1 MKKKNFTLVELLVV
15 IGIIT
20 ILAGLLLGALIRAPK
35 KAEQAKIMAEVTTL
49 TNAIRQF
56 ESTYGVWPFP
66 AGEVT
71 DEDKVGDDGNALTAT
86 QYKNMI
92 LMLQAPKSQVND
104 TESYWHKNADFQK
117 YRRLNKRAIAF
128 LEVQGKV
135 PGEFVDP
142 NDENYNIVFDT
153 NYDGIIT
160 MENRPIPGLKGDDSE
175 SGKWKYHTPVIV
187 WSKGADKACVA
198 GKDYTG
204 AKQNQD
210 NVYSCPTIWTKGE
223 GKLGGHQI
231 DR

>member
-56 ESTYGVWPFP
+56 ESTYGVLPFP
-66 AGEVT
+66 TGEVT
-71 DEDKVGDDGNALTAT
+71 AEDAVGDDGNALTAT

-92 LMLQAPKSQVND
+92 LMLQAPKALIND
-104 TESYWHKNADFQK
+104 TNSDWHKSEFSK
-117 YRRLNKRAIAF
+117 YKRLNKRAVGF
-128 LEVQGKV
+128 LEVQGKA

-153 NYDGIIT
+153 NYDGVIT
-160 MENRPIPGLKGDDSE
+160 LDYPIPGLKGDDS
-175 SGKWKYHTPVIV
+175 SGKWKYHVPVIV
-187 WSKGADKACVA
+187 WSKGADKKCTK
-198 GKDYTG
+198 GENFLG
-204 AKQNQD
+204 AKENQD

>member
-71 DEDKVGDDGNALTAT
+71 AEDAVGVDGNALSPT
-86 QYKNMI
+86 QYENMI
-92 LMLQAPKSQVND
+92 LMLQAPKSLIND
-104 TESYWHKNADFQK
+104 NTSRWYSDGFKE
-117 YRRLNKRAIAF
+117 YRKLNKRAIAF
-128 LEVQGKV
+128 LELHGNTE
-135 PGEFVDP
+135 GEFKDP

-153 NYDGIIT
+153 NYDDIIT
-160 MENRPIPGLKGDDSE
+160 MTKPIPGLKGDNST
-175 SGKWKYHTPVIV
+175 SGKWKYRTPVIV
-187 WSKGADKACVA
+187 WSKGADRTCV
-198 GKDYTG
+198 TG
-204 AKQNQD
+204 ESNELLSNSKNQD
-210 NVYSCPTIWTKGE
+210 NVYSCPTVWTKGE
-223 GKLGGHQI
+223 GHKI

>member
-56 ESTYGVWPFP
+56 ESTYGVLPFP

-71 DEDKVGDDGNALTAT
+71 DEDAVDENGNALSAT
-86 QYKNMI
+86 RYKNMI
-92 LMLQAPKSQVND
+92 MMLQAPKSLVND
-104 TESYWHKNADFQK
+104 SASDWHKAEFSK
-117 YRRLNKRAIAF
+117 YKRLNKRAVGF
-128 LEVQGKV
+128 LELQGNAA
-135 PGEFVDP
+135 GEFKDP
-142 NDENYNIVFDT
+142 NDENYNVVFDT
-153 NYDGIIT
+153 NYDGVIT
-160 MENRPIPGLKGDDSE
+160 LNHPIPGLKGDTSE

-210 NVYSCPTIWTKGE
+210 NVYSCPTIWTKNE
-223 GKLGGHQI
+223 GHQI